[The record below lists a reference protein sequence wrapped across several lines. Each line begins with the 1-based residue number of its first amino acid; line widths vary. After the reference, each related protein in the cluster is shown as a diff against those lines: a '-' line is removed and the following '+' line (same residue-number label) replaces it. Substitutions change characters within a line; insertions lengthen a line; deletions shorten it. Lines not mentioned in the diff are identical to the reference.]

1 MSYTLIRSTQNTRH
15 IYERRKAGGIL
26 PGIFRIFLSLQYQGG
41 ANRRS
46 QSLFKIELL
55 FTLRIRP
62 LILD

>member
-1 MSYTLIRSTQNTRH
+1 MFL
-15 IYERRKAGGIL
+15 
-26 PGIFRIFLSLQYQGG
+26 FLSLQLTAGSAQIWHGLASYQGG

-46 QSLFKIELL
+46 QSLFKIESL